1 MVEGLGADAAK
12 CGLKQEALEAAVTK
26 RLMDAG
32 FRVVRDSDDDTYLY
46 VNINTVTASA
56 ALCVSR
62 YDVTLYSHATAQLT
76 HTASTVLVQVELLHK
91 GGLTGGVP
99 GVHADGVLKSVLEY
113 VDQFSTRVR
122 DANK

>member
-1 MVEGLGADAAK
+1 
-12 CGLKQEALEAAVTK
+12 
-26 RLMDAG
+26 
-32 FRVVRDSDDDTYLY
+32 
-46 VNINTVTASA
+46 SA

-76 HTASTVLVQVELLHK
+76 HTASTVLLQVELLHK
-91 GGLTGGVP
+91 GGLTGGGP
-99 GVHADGVLKSVLEY
+99 GVHADSVMKSVLEY